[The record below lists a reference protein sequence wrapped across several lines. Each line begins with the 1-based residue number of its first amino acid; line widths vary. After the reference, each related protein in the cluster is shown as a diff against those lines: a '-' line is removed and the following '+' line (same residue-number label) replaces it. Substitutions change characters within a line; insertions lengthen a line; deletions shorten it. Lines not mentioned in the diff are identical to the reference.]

1 MEDTYELL
9 DIFSD
14 KKEKIITN
22 YDENPLKS
30 KYIKDNMA
38 IPNSNEKEINT
49 FKFP

>member
-1 MEDTYELL
+1 MEETDELL

-30 KYIKDNMA
+30 KYIKIIWPFQILM
-38 IPNSNEKEINT
+38 K
-49 FKFP
+49 KK